1 MIFLKHFYFEVVL
14 PCQSVGLRFC
24 QMSVSHQGKSSQEQW
39 RCPEEEAVEN
49 KFVSDEIIL
58 LEYLPFHSGCFLSFL
73 QLADTEESQIC
84 RIIILV

>member
-39 RCPEEEAVEN
+39 RCPEEEDVEK
-49 KFVSDEIIL
+49 KFVFDEIIL
-58 LEYLPFHSGCFLSFL
+58 LEYLPFHSGCFLPFL
-73 QLADTEESQIC
+73 QSWRMLADTEES
-84 RIIILV
+84 